1 MLEAKNLNKE
11 ISIKKIDKETSNI
24 KIFNNDIL
32 AEVVGEFNKNLI
44 KIEKLTNTKIF
55 FRGNSITVKGNQES
69 IVTVSNSLIFLVN
82 KFLVTSSIEDN
93 DITYSVKKG
102 DISEDMDN
110 GKSNIRSI
118 DQVIKTPRRS
128 VIPRSK
134 KQSEYLKA
142 LLNDDIVI
150 SLGPAGTGKSYL
162 AVSVAVNMLMEKK
175 VEKVILSRPAVEAGE
190 RLGFLPG
197 DMKEK
202 VDPYLR
208 PLYDALYDLFG
219 FDKINKKIETGE
231 IEIAPLAFM
240 RGRTLKNSF
249 AILDEAQNAT
259 LTQIK
264 MFLTRIGENS
274 KIVVNGDP
282 SQIDLIN
289 KSQSGLIK
297 SKKIL
302 NKVKEI
308 KLIEFDHK
316 DVVRHPLVTK
326 IIQAFNKNTDDKG

>member
-11 ISIKKIDKETSNI
+11 ISIKKIDNETSNI
-24 KIFNNDIL
+24 KIFNNNIL
-32 AEVVGEFNKNLI
+32 AEIVGEFNKNLI
-44 KIEKLTNTKIF
+44 KIEKLTDTKIF
-55 FRGNSITVKGNQES
+55 FRGNSITVKGNKES
-69 IVTVSNSLIFLVN
+69 ILTASNSLIFLVN

-93 DITYSVKKG
+93 DIIYSIKKG
-102 DISEDMDN
+102 DTLVNMEKS
-110 GKSNIRSI
+110 KSNIRSI

-134 KQSEYLKA
+134 KQSDYLKA
-142 LLNDDIVI
+142 LLKEDIVI

-162 AVSVAVNMLMEKK
+162 AVSAAVNMLMEKK

-219 FDKINKKIETGE
+219 YEKVQRKIETGE

-249 AILDEAQNAT
+249 AILDEAQNAS

-282 SQIDLIN
+282 SQIDLTN
-289 KSQSGLIK
+289 KNMSGLVR
-297 SKKIL
+297 SKKL
-302 NKVKEI
+302 LGHLKEI
-308 KLIEFDHK
+308 SIVDFDHS
-316 DVVRHPLVTK
+316 DVVRHPLVSK
-326 IIQAFNKNTDDKG
+326 IVKAYSNND

>member
-1 MLEAKNLNKE
+1 MLEAKNLDKE
-11 ISIKKIDKETSNI
+11 ISVKKIDNETVNV
-24 KIFNNDIL
+24 KILNNDIL
-32 AEVVGEFNKNLI
+32 MSVVGEFNKNLI
-44 KIEKLTNTKIF
+44 QIEKLTKTKLY
-55 FRGNSITVKGNQES
+55 FRGNSITVKGSRNS
-69 IVTVSNSLIFLVN
+69 ISNASNSLMFLVN
-82 KFLVTSSIEDN
+82 KFLVTNSIENN
-93 DITYSVKKG
+93 DIIYSVKHGVNELDKK
-102 DISEDMDN
+102 N
-110 GKSNIRSI
+110 RNNIRSI

-128 VIPRSK
+128 IIARSK
-134 KQSEYLKA
+134 KQSDYLKA
-142 LLNDDIVI
+142 LQSENIVM

-162 AVSVAVNMLMEKK
+162 AVSVAVTMLMEKK
-175 VEKVILSRPAVEAGE
+175 IDRVILSRPAVEAGE

-219 FDKINKKIETGE
+219 FEQIQRKIDNGS

-274 KIVVNGDP
+274 KLVVNGDP

-289 KSQSGLIK
+289 KSHSGLIK

-302 NKVKEI
+302 KDIKEI
-308 KLIEFDHK
+308 KVVEFDHK
-316 DVVRHPLVTK
+316 DVVRHPLVSK
-326 IIQAFNKNTDDKG
+326 IIQAYQKNFDDQN